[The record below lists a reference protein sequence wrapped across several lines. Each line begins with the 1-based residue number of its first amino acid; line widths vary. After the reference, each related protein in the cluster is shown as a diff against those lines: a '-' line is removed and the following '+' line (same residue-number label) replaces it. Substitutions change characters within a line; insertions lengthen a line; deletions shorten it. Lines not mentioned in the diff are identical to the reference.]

1 MRFKFFDI
9 FATITELSPIL
20 CESIP
25 RISVR
30 LEMALFK
37 LYPNPRDYANKAR
50 SLIFNLNDKKNPD
63 LKLRVLQEKLSCQ
76 DLIKADPKMLASD
89 SQKKEREKILLEDMN
104 ARRTDWAQEEALRRM
119 NENGQEG
126 FFKCGKCGS
135 KKTNFY

>member
-9 FATITELSPIL
+9 FAGISELSPIL

-37 LYPNPRDYANKAR
+37 TNPTTRDYASKAR
-50 SLIFNLNDKKNPD
+50 SLLFNLNDKKNPD
-63 LKLRVLQEKLSCQ
+63 LKLRVLKEKLSCS

-89 SQKKEREKILLEDMN
+89 SKKNEREKILQDDMN
-104 ARRTDWAQEEALRRM
+104 ARRTDWANEEALRRM
-119 NENGQEG
+119 KETG
-126 FFKCGKCGS
+126 
-135 KKTNFY
+135 